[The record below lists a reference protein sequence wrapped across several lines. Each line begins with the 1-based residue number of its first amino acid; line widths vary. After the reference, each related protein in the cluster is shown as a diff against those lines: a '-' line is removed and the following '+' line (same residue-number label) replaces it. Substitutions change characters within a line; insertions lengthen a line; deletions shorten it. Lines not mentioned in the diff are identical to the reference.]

1 MRSELDA
8 PKKLDFDL
16 TPITLEQESKI
27 APVLKLKD
35 RKKLAE
41 ALTSYLSIE
50 PPQFLDTPGYEKP
63 MTIHERVREG
73 IDCDEV
79 FPNVILGNGA
89 TVRRKDY
96 LRKIGI
102 THILNAAE
110 WRGVNI
116 GEEYFNQMG
125 DKIQYLGIRIED
137 TPNTLISRYV

>member
-1 MRSELDA
+1 
-8 PKKLDFDL
+8 
-16 TPITLEQESKI
+16 
-27 APVLKLKD
+27 
-35 RKKLAE
+35 
-41 ALTSYLSIE
+41 
-50 PPQFLDTPGYEKP
+50 

-116 GEEYFNQMG
+116 GEEFFNQMG
-125 DKIQYLGIRIED
+125 DQIQYLGIRIED
-137 TPNTLISRYV
+137 TPNTLISRYKNN

>member
-1 MRSELDA
+1 M
-8 PKKLDFDL
+8 
-16 TPITLEQESKI
+16 
-27 APVLKLKD
+27 KD
-35 RKKLAE
+35 RKTLAE
-41 ALTSYLSIE
+41 ALTCYLSIE

-79 FPNVILGNGA
+79 FPNIILGNGA

>member
-1 MRSELDA
+1 M
-8 PKKLDFDL
+8 KKSWNL
-16 TPITLEQESKI
+16 TWLPPLLLTLEHESKL

-41 ALTSYLSIE
+41 ALTCYLSIE

-79 FPNVILGNGA
+79 FPNIILGNGA

-96 LRKIGI
+96 LNLFLESTI
-102 THILNAAE
+102 TPLH
-110 WRGVNI
+110 
-116 GEEYFNQMG
+116 Y
-125 DKIQYLGIRIED
+125 
-137 TPNTLISRYV
+137 T